1 MQTHKR
7 FRFIPFRKRDIL
19 DMCLHSDI
27 KDAHAPTF
35 RQFYTLLDNVL
46 GFEFHQTLESLKD
59 SYADVDPDA
68 DTRRVTTL
76 TPSKNN
82 NTDTLDN
89 TFAEQLRLLLQQ
101 ANYELISEA
110 DINQAL
116 KESSLFKIRLH
127 VDLEDF
133 SEVLLF
139 CRGESIQQ
147 ETIYRFMRWLPKTIE
162 FINFD
167 RVVIYIRLKNT
178 ESDTLQNGGN
188 GKSSTTLLKLFQ
200 NVPKG
205 DLEMLFPNT
214 SIRMRTKDKLL
225 IGVPAVVSGGI
236 VLTTK
241 VGTSLLLLGSLIA
254 FWFGFSD
261 IPVELNKTTLLALVA
276 GFGALAGY
284 IWKQF
289 SSFKNRKIRFM
300 QSLTQNLYFKNL
312 DNNAGVFHRLIS
324 DAQDE
329 ECKETLIAYYHLL
342 ISSKALTSE
351 ALDKNIEHWFETQ
364 WNCAV
369 DFEIDDALEKLVR
382 LKLVKAEGEL
392 YTAVD
397 LAAAIKTL
405 DHRWDNYVI
414 TDIS

>member
-1 MQTHKR
+1 MHPHKR

-19 DMCLHSDI
+19 DMCLHRDI
-27 KDAHAPTF
+27 DDAQALNF
-35 RQFYTLLDNVL
+35 RQFYKLLDNVL
-46 GFEFHQTLESLKD
+46 AFEFHHTLESLKD
-59 SYADVDPDA
+59 QYADVDPDA
-68 DTRRVTTL
+68 DTRRITALRPAVDKEED
-76 TPSKNN
+76 SDNN
-82 NTDTLDN
+82 
-89 TFAEQLRLLLQQ
+89 FAEQLHLLLQQ
-101 ANYELISEA
+101 ANYELISQQ

-147 ETIYRFMRWLPKTIE
+147 ETIYRFMRWFPKTIE
-162 FINFD
+162 FINFE
-167 RVVIYIRLKNT
+167 RVVVYIRLKDD
-178 ESDTLQNGGN
+178 ESTISQDSDGSRPQTA
-188 GKSSTTLLKLFQ
+188 LLKLFQ

-214 SIRMRTKDKLL
+214 SIRMRTKDKLM
-225 IGVPAVVSGGI
+225 IGVPAVISGGI

-241 VGTSLLLLGSLIA
+241 VGASLLLLGSLIA
-254 FWFGFSD
+254 FWLGFSD
-261 IPVELNKTTLLALVA
+261 TPVELNKTTLLALVA

-284 IWKQF
+284 LWKQF

-324 DAQDE
+324 EAQDE
-329 ECKETLIAYYHLL
+329 ECKETLLAYHHLL
-342 ISSKALTSE
+342 LSGRALTSTE
-351 ALDKNIEHWFETQ
+351 LDNIIEQWFEKY
-364 WNCAV
+364 WNCAI
-369 DFEIDDALEKLVR
+369 DFEIIDALNKLVR
-382 LKLVKAEGEL
+382 LKLVTIEGEK

-397 LAAAIKTL
+397 LTTAMQTL
-405 DHRWDNYVI
+405 DDRWDNYV
-414 TDIS
+414 TVT